1 MNEIMN
7 ISGIECYEQDGTAY
21 LKLETVARGLGFT
34 EIAASG
40 NECVKWTRVRKYLAD
55 LGFID
60 TSVDG
65 GNLPDFIPEN
75 VFYRLAMKAKN
86 EAAEAFQ
93 AKIADEVI
101 PSIRRTGGYVQGQGA
116 PRSAMELLRL
126 QSRAMFELD
135 DRVTSLED
143 KVERQMTIDHGQ
155 QRELQRAVSGRVM
168 ERLAT
173 VVPARMVDERKRFF
187 FQALYHDLKDRFA
200 VPSYRDIR
208 PSDYPDAMEYV
219 AHWVEPAH
227 LRGAEAKE
235 VRPL

>member
-21 LKLETVARGLGFT
+21 LKLETVARGLGFIQEKNGADYVRWDRVEGYLE
-34 EIAASG
+34 EIG
-40 NECVKWTRVRKYLAD
+40 FPHKWGKD
-55 LGFID
+55 
-60 TSVDG
+60 S
-65 GNLPDFIPEN
+65 FIPEN
-75 VFYRLAMKAKN
+75 IFYRLAMKAKN

>member
-1 MNEIMN
+1 MCLSNVYRGEIGDN
-7 ISGIECYEQDGTAY
+7 NLLLGNVQRIECRDG
-21 LKLETVARGLGFT
+21 
-34 EIAASG
+34 
-40 NECVKWTRVRKYLAD
+40 
-55 LGFID
+55 
-60 TSVDG
+60 
-65 GNLPDFIPEN
+65 N
-75 VFYRLAMKAKN
+75 VVLTD
-86 EAAEAFQ
+86 
-93 AKIADEVI
+93 I
-101 PSIRRTGGYVQGQGA
+101 
-116 PRSAMELLRL
+116 L
-126 QSRAMFELD
+126 
-135 DRVTSLED
+135 
-143 KVERQMTIDHGQ
+143 ERQMTIDHGQ